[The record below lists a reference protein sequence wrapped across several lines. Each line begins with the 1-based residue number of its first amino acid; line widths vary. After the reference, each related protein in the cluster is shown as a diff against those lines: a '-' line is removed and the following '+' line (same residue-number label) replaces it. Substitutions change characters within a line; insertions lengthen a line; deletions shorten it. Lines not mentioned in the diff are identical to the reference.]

1 MFDSLCI
8 LSTFVLHALG
18 NIHAFFYCQTFTCAF
33 CHNYVCSS
41 DLATDFLKGCIN
53 PGFDLGFCMIVSP
66 TLCNSL
72 FFKQLIF
79 QPVYHLI

>member
-41 DLATDFLKGCIN
+41 DLATDFLKG
-53 PGFDLGFCMIVSP
+53 
-66 TLCNSL
+66 
-72 FFKQLIF
+72 
-79 QPVYHLI
+79 